1 MQDATINLNHNTA
14 ECIKS
19 ATQLTGTVYYN
30 ICDGTHH
37 LVPFGAVDYLIG
49 GLLLLFLATVV
60 YAIMSVF
67 RSMLKM

>member
-1 MQDATINLNHNTA
+1 MQDATINLNHNSA

-19 ATQLTGTVYYN
+19 ASQLTGTVYYN

-37 LVPFGAVDYLIG
+37 LVPYGAIDYLIG

-60 YAIMSVF
+60 FAIIRTF
-67 RSMLKM
+67 RSILR